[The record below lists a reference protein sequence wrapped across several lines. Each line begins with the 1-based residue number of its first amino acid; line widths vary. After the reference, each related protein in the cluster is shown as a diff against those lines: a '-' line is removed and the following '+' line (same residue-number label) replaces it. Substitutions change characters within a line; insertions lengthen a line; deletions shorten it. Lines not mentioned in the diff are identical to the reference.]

1 MASDRSALV
10 SEVCHQSVLVRLGV
24 RHAKYRPFFETAGRV
39 WFLGRIRK
47 IVATL
52 SDEEGRPMESEK
64 MMEIDFAGGTVI
76 ETGDQFGL
84 GHVKP

>member
-1 MASDRSALV
+1 
-10 SEVCHQSVLVRLGV
+10 
-24 RHAKYRPFFETAGRV
+24 
-39 WFLGRIRK
+39 
-47 IVATL
+47 
-52 SDEEGRPMESEK
+52 MESEK